1 MGAQSMLDQLLKS
14 GLSMLDNKGAAPG
27 ASGLGLGKLGPG
39 VAVGGVLGLLL
50 GTKRGRSMG
59 GAALK
64 YGSVAGNRIFKRHRT
79 PQEWA

>member
-39 VAVGGVLGLLL
+39 VAVGGVQIIAP
-50 GTKRGRSMG
+50 TFRHY
-59 GAALK
+59 AAQK
-64 YGSVAGNRIFKRHRT
+64 
-79 PQEWA
+79 